1 MTDSPASRPLADRLI
16 LVTGAS
22 RGIGRASALALA
34 KAGAHVIATARTQGG
49 LEELDDEIRRETGE
63 GATLVPLDLADGDKI
78 DQLGGLLFER
88 FKRLDGLVHAA
99 ATLGLLTPVSHM
111 SPRDW
116 DRTVRLNLT
125 ASYRLIRSFEPLL
138 KASDAGRA
146 VFLTSS
152 VATKPRAFWGA
163 YAATKA
169 AMEVLVRTWA
179 DEVDITPI
187 RAAIVDPGRMRTR
200 MRAEAFPGED
210 PQTLPDPAEIGPLI
224 VDLCRPDRAPPNE
237 TVRFAN
243 AGATAGPAD
252 APAA

>member
-1 MTDSPASRPLADRLI
+1 MTDSSAPRPLSNRFVV
-16 LVTGAS
+16 VTGAS

-34 KAGAHVIATARTQGG
+34 KAGAHVIAVARTQGG

-63 GATLVPLDLADGDKI
+63 GATLVPVDLADGDKI

-116 DRTVRLNLT
+116 DRTVGLNLT

-146 VFLTSS
+146 VFFTSS

-169 AMEVLVRTWA
+169 GMEVLVRIWA

-224 VDLCRPDRAPPNE
+224 VDLCRPDKFPSSE
-237 TVRFAN
+237 TVRFAS
-243 AGATAGPAD
+243 AGASAGPAD

>member
-1 MTDSPASRPLADRLI
+1 MTDSAASLPLSDRLI

-34 KAGAHVIATARTQGG
+34 KAGAHVIAVARTQGG

-63 GATLVPLDLADGDKI
+63 GATLAPLDLADGDKI
-78 DQLGGLLFER
+78 DQLGGVLFER

-116 DRTVRLNLT
+116 DKTVRLNLT
-125 ASYRLIRSFEPLL
+125 ASYRLIRSLEPLL

-146 VFLTSS
+146 VFLSSS

-187 RAAIVDPGRMRTR
+187 RAAILDPGRMRTR

-210 PQTLPDPAEIGPLI
+210 PETLPDPAEIGPLI
-224 VDLCRPDRAPPNE
+224 VDLCRPDREPPSE
-237 TVRFAN
+237 TVRFAS
-243 AGATAGPAD
+243 AKATAGPQD
-252 APAA
+252 APAV